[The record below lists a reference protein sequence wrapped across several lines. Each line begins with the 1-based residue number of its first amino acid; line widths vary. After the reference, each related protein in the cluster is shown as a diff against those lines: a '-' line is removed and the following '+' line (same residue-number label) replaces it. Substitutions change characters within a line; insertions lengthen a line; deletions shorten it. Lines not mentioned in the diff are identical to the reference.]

1 MRRSVETHSLFVAA
15 PPGLKDRE
23 LVGLGAGH
31 FQGGCAPC
39 HGAPGQR
46 SNPIVDRM
54 LPPPPSLTDVVD
66 GWSDK
71 ELFWIV
77 RNGIKYTGMPAWVSL
92 DRTDEVWAVVAF
104 LRALPTMT
112 PEDYLTIT
120 RSDVTNEK
128 SEGGQVR
135 SGGEASAIRLCA
147 RCHGFGS
154 VPPATSRI
162 PVIAAQS
169 PEYLENALHQ
179 YADGRRESGIM
190 QPVAAELKSETISQ
204 LAQYYSALPALQ
216 AKPTSATREQILRG
230 QTIAAV
236 GLAGEGVPAC
246 LVCHAGATSTF
257 PTLAGQHS
265 AYTANQL
272 QLWQRGLRQSTAHG
286 AIMAP
291 IARRLNEQ
299 QIDDV
304 AAFFHSLGT
313 SSPDGE
319 TEVGTGAAP

>member
-1 MRRSVETHSLFVAA
+1 
-15 PPGLKDRE
+15 
-23 LVGLGAGH
+23 
-31 FQGGCAPC
+31 
-39 HGAPGQR
+39 
-46 SNPIVDRM
+46 
-54 LPPPPSLTDVVD
+54 
-66 GWSDK
+66 
-71 ELFWIV
+71 
-77 RNGIKYTGMPAWVSL
+77 
-92 DRTDEVWAVVAF
+92 
-104 LRALPTMT
+104 MT
-112 PEDYLTIT
+112 I
-120 RSDVTNEK
+120 
-128 SEGGQVR
+128 
-135 SGGEASAIRLCA
+135 
-147 RCHGFGS
+147 
-154 VPPATSRI
+154 RI
-162 PVIAAQS
+162 PVIAGQS

-179 YADGRRESGIM
+179 YAAGRRESGIM

-230 QTIAAV
+230 QTIAAA

-265 AYTANQL
+265 AYAANQL
-272 QLWQRGLRQSTAHG
+272 RLWQRGLRQSTAHG

-313 SSPDGE
+313 PARGGE
-319 TEVGTGAAP
+319 TETGTGAAP

>member
-1 MRRSVETHSLFVAA
+1 
-15 PPGLKDRE
+15 
-23 LVGLGAGH
+23 
-31 FQGGCAPC
+31 
-39 HGAPGQR
+39 
-46 SNPIVDRM
+46 
-54 LPPPPSLTDVVD
+54 
-66 GWSDK
+66 
-71 ELFWIV
+71 
-77 RNGIKYTGMPAWVSL
+77 
-92 DRTDEVWAVVAF
+92 
-104 LRALPTMT
+104 MT

-135 SGGEASAIRLCA
+135 SGGEAIAIRLCA

-169 PEYLENALHQ
+169 PEY
-179 YADGRRESGIM
+179 
-190 QPVAAELKSETISQ
+190 
-204 LAQYYSALPALQ
+204 

-230 QTIAAV
+230 QTIAAA

-272 QLWQRGLRQSTAHG
+272 RLWQRGLRQSTAHG

-313 SSPDGE
+313 PARGGE
-319 TEVGTGAAP
+319 TETGTGAAP